1 MILGRGNIAS
11 IIEDRKGFIFFAC
24 GESNRNELTHNRK
37 ITEIN
42 KLLNIYFS
50 NHPDRMFVYFSGLN
64 IYYQDKI
71 KRNDYTEHKLHVED
85 CIKASIE
92 NYCII
97 RLGSIT
103 WGDNPNT
110 LLNVLKRKVKED
122 ENYIGEPVYRYL
134 NSKEEVRHW
143 CNMVPEKGKHEMNI
157 TGRMVFVP
165 DLINEIKQGLYENM

>member
-24 GESNRNELTHNRK
+24 GESNRNELTH
-37 ITEIN
+37 
-42 KLLNIYFS
+42 
-50 NHPDRMFVYFSGLN
+50 RMFVYFSGLN